1 MFKKILVA
9 VDGSTTANRGL
20 KTAMSLAK
28 DQKAV
33 LLVLHVVDERAPVMY
48 PEGGMF
54 LDQVITMLR
63 DAGRKIIAGAQR
75 EASKQG
81 IQVQTKMVETMGLP
95 VAEIIVREARRS
107 RVDLIVLGTHGRR
120 GMSRMVMGSDAE
132 GVVRQVTVPVLLVR
146 SPEPKARKRKASR

>member
-9 VDGSTTANRGL
+9 VDGSATANRGL
-20 KTAMSLAK
+20 KAAMNLAK

-33 LLVLHVVDERAPVMY
+33 LLVLHVVDERTSVMY
-48 PEGGMF
+48 PESGMF
-54 LDQVITMLR
+54 LDKVIAMLR

-95 VAEIIVREARRS
+95 VADIIVREARRS
-107 RVDLIVLGTHGRR
+107 RADLIVLGTHGRR
-120 GMSRMVMGSDAE
+120 GIHRMVMGSDAE
-132 GVVRQVTVPVLLVR
+132 GVVRLCTVPVLLVR
-146 SPEPKARKRKASR
+146 APEPKARKRSASR

>member
-1 MFKKILVA
+1 
-9 VDGSTTANRGL
+9 
-20 KTAMSLAK
+20 
-28 DQKAV
+28 
-33 LLVLHVVDERAPVMY
+33 
-48 PEGGMF
+48 
-54 LDQVITMLR
+54 MLR